1 MLRAL
6 VLVMLVVGIARADAP
21 KPWADGV
28 PADQQERALA
38 LYKEGNALFEQDQ
51 YKDAL
56 PKYQAALALW
66 DHPAIHYN
74 AAVCLINLERPVEA
88 YDHLLAALK
97 FGAAPL
103 GDKLYRDAL
112 NYKKALAGQVAPL
125 EVSCAQADAKITLD
139 GAELAKCP
147 ATVEKNVLAAD
158 HQLVALK
165 QGYETE
171 TRTIH
176 LEPGKKTTLVIE
188 LHQIARGG
196 HLVRRWR
203 RATPWTIAIGGAAV
217 ALAGVP
223 VYLLGRSTMSDYDG
237 KVAATC
243 PNGCPASMVA
253 QYASIESRA
262 KLEGD
267 IGVGMLV
274 AGGAVAAVGFAMV
287 VMNQPRLEH
296 VQPQV
301 GGDHVGLVISGRW

>member
-1 MLRAL
+1 MLRVLIVAL
-6 VLVMLVVGIARADAP
+6 LAGGIAYADAP
-21 KPWADGV
+21 KPWAEGV
-28 PADQQERALA
+28 PEDKQTKALA

-97 FGAAPL
+97 YGAAPL
-103 GDKLYRDAL
+103 GDKLYKDAL

-125 EVSCAQADAKITLD
+125 EVSCTQQDATITLD
-139 GAELAKCP
+139 GGELAKCP

-176 LEPGKKTTLVIE
+176 LEPGKKTTLVID
-188 LHQIARGG
+188 LKPIAARGT
-196 HLVRRWR
+196 LVRRWR
-203 RATPWTIAIGGAAV
+203 RATPWTIAIGGAVV

-223 VYLLGRSTMSDYDG
+223 VYLAGRSTMSDYDG

-253 QYASIESRA
+253 QYASLESRA

-267 IGVGMLV
+267 VAIGLFV
-274 AGGAVAAVGFAMV
+274 AGGAVAAAGFAMIV
-287 VMNQPRLEH
+287 LNQPHLEH

-301 GGDHVGLVISGRW
+301 GSDHVGLVISGRW